1 MKTIMEDEPSQ
12 IQEWNMEEVCQI
24 FKVLIVDHLG

>member
-1 MKTIMEDEPSQ
+1 MDEEPGQ
-12 IQEWNMEEVCQI
+12 IQEWNEEEVFQI